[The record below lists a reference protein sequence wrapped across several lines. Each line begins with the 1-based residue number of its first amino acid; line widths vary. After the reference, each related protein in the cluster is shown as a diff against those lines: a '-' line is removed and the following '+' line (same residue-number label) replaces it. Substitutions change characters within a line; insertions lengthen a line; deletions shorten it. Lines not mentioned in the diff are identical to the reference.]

1 MRPLAWFRGRRY
13 LAGVTGKL
21 MRRQVSLAVVGWV
34 VVGLVVAARNDFLQD
49 LGSLSRVL
57 SALLAVSLWPFVIL
71 DIHFGI

>member
-1 MRPLAWFRGRRY
+1 MPGRRY
-13 LAGVTGKL
+13 RAAVAGKL
-21 MRRQVSLAVVGWV
+21 MRRQVSIGVLVWV

-57 SALLAVSLWPFVIL
+57 SAVLAVVLWPFVVL

>member
-1 MRPLAWFRGRRY
+1 MLAV
-13 LAGVTGKL
+13 AGKL
-21 MRRQVSLAVVGWV
+21 MRRQVSIGVLGWV

-57 SALLAVSLWPFVIL
+57 SAILAVALWPFVVL